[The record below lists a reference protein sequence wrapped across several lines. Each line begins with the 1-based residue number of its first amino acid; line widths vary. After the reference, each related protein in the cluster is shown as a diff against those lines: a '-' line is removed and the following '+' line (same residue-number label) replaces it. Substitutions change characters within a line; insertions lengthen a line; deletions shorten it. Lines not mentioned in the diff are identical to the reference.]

1 MHVLITT
8 HILLTG
14 FSHEH
19 SRHDRDSYVD
29 LTPTKYTN
37 DCDDTNYK
45 VLSSSGV
52 VHYDVSYDY
61 CSVLHYG
68 EYTQCKITPKS
79 WKTVSCKIKGQPV
92 TEIGQRIGLS
102 DKDIEEI
109 NKRYKCGN
117 TGGGS
122 GGGSSGGGSGGSG
135 TNGNRCLCLFDKKLN
150 LICFSSY
157 KSYELIYIS
166 SLI

>member
-1 MHVLITT
+1 M
-8 HILLTG
+8 LTG

-45 VLSSSGV
+45 KLSSSKV

-68 EYTQCKITPKS
+68 SNQGYCKITPKS
-79 WKTVSCKIKGQPV
+79 WKTVSCTIKGQPV
-92 TEIGQRIGLS
+92 TKIGQRIGLS
-102 DKDIEEI
+102 EKDIEEI
-109 NKRYKCGN
+109 NKRYQCGN
-117 TGGGS
+117 TGGG
-122 GGGSSGGGSGGSG
+122 GGG
-135 TNGNRCLCLFDKKLN
+135 TNGKRCLSSFGWKIEPYMFLCDGLSSNMFLN
-150 LICFSSY
+150 CCV
-157 KSYELIYIS
+157 
-166 SLI
+166 

>member
-1 MHVLITT
+1 MFIFIRFRLLQYQLIFC
-8 HILLTG
+8 ITG

-19 SRHDRDSYVD
+19 SRHDRDSYID
-29 LTPTKYTN
+29 LKPTKYTN
-37 DCDDTNYK
+37 DCDNTNYK
-45 VLSSSGV
+45 ILGSDEV

-150 LICFSSY
+150 LIF
-157 KSYELIYIS
+157 L
-166 SLI
+166 L